1 MKFESFIALRY
12 LFARRKQSFIS
23 VISIISVLG
32 VALGVASLIVVLG
45 VMNGFTQDLRDK
57 ILGVNAHV
65 MTMSAGGNMTDYA
78 DVMKKIEGVSG
89 VTGVTPFI
97 YSELMASSSQ
107 GVKGIILRGVQPRSA
122 DEVLTIRKYMI
133 DGGFPKL
140 EQKGMPGIIIGR
152 ELAKRL
158 GVGMGRRINLL
169 SPTGK
174 KTSQGFVPRVRNFK
188 VVGIY
193 KTGMWEYDSSLA
205 FVTLSAA
212 RDLLGWDNNAVTG
225 LELSVADVD
234 NASVV
239 AAAVTRKLGGYPF
252 YSRSWM
258 EMNANLFAAL
268 KLEKTAMGVI
278 LTLIVLVG
286 SFSIIT
292 TLVMLVMEKTRD
304 IAVLMSMGAT
314 KGQVRRIFMLQG
326 TIIGVVGTGLGFLL
340 GLGVGELLKK
350 YQFVQLPKGV
360 YSLDTLPV
368 IYDWKDL
375 ALIGV
380 SAMVLCFLATLYPAK
395 QAAKLE
401 PADAL
406 RYE

>member
-12 LFARRKQSFIS
+12 LFARRQQSFIS

-45 VMNGFTQDLRDK
+45 VMNGFTKDLRDK

-65 MTMSAGGNMTDYA
+65 ITMSAAGNMTGYTEL
-78 DVMKKIEGVSG
+78 MKEIEGVSG

-107 GVKGIILRGVQPRSA
+107 GVKGIILSGVQPESA
-122 DEVLTIRKYMI
+122 DKVLTIRKYMQ
-133 DGGFPKL
+133 DGGFPDL
-140 EQKGMPGIIIGR
+140 NQKGLPGIIIGK

-158 GVGMGRRINLL
+158 GVGIGRRINLL
-169 SPTGK
+169 SPSGK

-205 FVTLSAA
+205 FVTLDSA
-212 RDLLGWDNNAVTG
+212 RELMGWGGNAVTG
-225 LELSVADVD
+225 LELSVSDVNRADV
-234 NASVV
+234 V
-239 AAAVTRKLGGYPF
+239 AEKVTEKLGGYPF
-252 YSRSWM
+252 YARSWM
-258 EMNANLFAAL
+258 DMNANLFAAL

-314 KGQVRRIFMLQG
+314 KQQIRRIFMLQG
-326 TIIGVVGTGLGFLL
+326 TIIGVVGTALGFGLGLL
-340 GLGVGELLKK
+340 VGELLKR
-350 YQFVQLPKGV
+350 YQFVKLPKGV
-360 YSLDTLPV
+360 YSMDKLPV
-368 IYDWKDL
+368 LYDWTDL
-375 ALIGV
+375 VVIGV

>member
-12 LFARRKQSFIS
+12 LFARRQQSFIS

-45 VMNGFTQDLRDK
+45 VMNGFTKDLRDK

-65 MTMSAGGNMTDYA
+65 ITMSAAGNMSGYTEL
-78 DVMKKIEGVSG
+78 MKEIEGVSG
-89 VTGVTPFI
+89 VTGATPFI
-97 YSELMASSSQ
+97 YSELMASSPQ
-107 GVKGIILRGVQPRSA
+107 GVKGIILRGVQPQSA
-122 DEVLTIRKYMI
+122 DKVLTIRRYMK
-133 DGGFPKL
+133 DGGFPDL
-140 EQKGMPGIIIGR
+140 ERKGLPGIIIGK

-158 GVGMGRRINLL
+158 GVGVGRRINLL
-169 SPTGK
+169 SPSGK
-174 KTSQGFVPRVRNFK
+174 KTSQGFVPRVRNFR

-205 FVTLSAA
+205 FVTLDSA
-212 RDLLGWDNNAVTG
+212 RELLGWDNNAVTG
-225 LELSVADVD
+225 LEVSVNDVNSADT
-234 NASVV
+234 V
-239 AAAVTRKLGGYPF
+239 AKKITEKLGGYPF
-252 YSRSWM
+252 YARSWM
-258 EMNANLFAAL
+258 DMNANLFAAL

-314 KGQVRRIFMLQG
+314 KQQIRRIFMLQG
-326 TIIGVVGTGLGFLL
+326 TIIGVVGTALGFAL
-340 GLGVGELLKK
+340 GLGVGELLKR

-360 YSLDTLPV
+360 YSLDKLPV
-368 IYDWKDL
+368 IYDWTDL
-375 ALIGV
+375 VAIGV
-380 SAMVLCFLATLYPAK
+380 SAMVLCFIATLYPAK

>member
-45 VMNGFTQDLRDK
+45 VMNGFTKDLRDK

-65 MTMSAGGNMTDYA
+65 ITMSAAGNMTGYTEL
-78 DVMKKIEGVSG
+78 MNEIEGVSG

-107 GVKGIILRGVQPRSA
+107 GVKGIILRGVQPESA
-122 DEVLTIRKYMI
+122 DKVLTIRKYMQ
-133 DGGFPKL
+133 DGGFPEL
-140 EQKGMPGIIIGR
+140 NRKGLPGIIIGK

-158 GVGMGRRINLL
+158 GVGVGRRINLL
-169 SPTGK
+169 SPSGK
-174 KTSQGFVPRVRNFK
+174 KTSQGFVPRVRNFR

-205 FVTLSAA
+205 FVTLDSA
-212 RDLLGWDNNAVTG
+212 RELLGWSNNAVTG
-225 LELSVADVD
+225 LELSVSNVNNADV
-234 NASVV
+234 V
-239 AAAVTRKLGGYPF
+239 ANKVTEKLGGYPF
-252 YSRSWM
+252 YARSWM
-258 EMNANLFAAL
+258 DMNANLFAAL

-314 KGQVRRIFMLQG
+314 KQQIRRIFMLQG
-326 TIIGVVGTGLGFLL
+326 TIIGVVGTSLGFVL
-340 GLGVGELLKK
+340 GLVVGELLKR

-360 YSLDTLPV
+360 YSLDKIPV
-368 IYDWKDL
+368 LYDWTDL
-375 ALIGV
+375 VVIGGA
-380 SAMVLCFLATLYPAK
+380 AMVLCFIATLYPAK

>member
-1 MKFESFIALRY
+1 MNFESFIALRY
-12 LFARRKQSFIS
+12 LFARRQQSFIS

-32 VALGVASLIVVLG
+32 VALGVASLIVVMG
-45 VMNGFTQDLRDK
+45 VMNGFTKDLRDK

-65 MTMSAGGNMTDYA
+65 ITMSATGNMSGYTEL
-78 DVMKKIEGVSG
+78 MKKIEGVSG
-89 VTGVTPFI
+89 VAGVTPFV

-107 GVKGIILRGVQPRSA
+107 GVKGIILRGVQPESA
-122 DEVLTIRKYMI
+122 DRVLTIRKYMQ
-133 DGGFPKL
+133 DGGFPDL
-140 EQKGMPGIIIGR
+140 NRKGLPGIIIGK

-158 GVGMGRRINLL
+158 GVGVGRRINLL
-169 SPTGK
+169 SPSGK

-205 FVTLSAA
+205 FVTLDSA
-212 RDLLGWDNNAVTG
+212 RELLGWNKNAVTG
-225 LELSVADVD
+225 LELSVSDVNKAD
-234 NASVV
+234 AV
-239 AAAVTRKLGGYPF
+239 AKEITKKLGGYPF
-252 YSRSWM
+252 YARSWM
-258 EMNANLFAAL
+258 DMNANLFAAL

-314 KGQVRRIFMLQG
+314 KQQIRRIFMLQG
-326 TIIGVVGTGLGFLL
+326 TIIGVVGTALGFAL
-340 GLGVGELLKK
+340 GLGVGELLKR
-350 YQFVQLPKGV
+350 YQFVKLPKGV
-360 YSLDTLPV
+360 YSLDRLPV
-368 IYDWKDL
+368 LYNWTDL
-375 ALIGV
+375 VIIGV
-380 SAMVLCFLATLYPAK
+380 AAMVLCFIATLYPAK

>member
-1 MKFESFIALRY
+1 MNFESFIALRY
-12 LFARRKQSFIS
+12 LFARRQQSFIS

-32 VALGVASLIVVLG
+32 VALGVASLIVVMG
-45 VMNGFTQDLRDK
+45 VMNGFTKDLRDK

-65 MTMSAGGNMTDYA
+65 ITMSATGNMSGYTEL
-78 DVMKKIEGVSG
+78 MKKIEGVSG
-89 VTGVTPFI
+89 VAGVTPFV

-107 GVKGIILRGVQPRSA
+107 GVKGIILRGVQPESA
-122 DEVLTIRKYMI
+122 DRVLTIRKYMQ
-133 DGGFPKL
+133 DGGFPDL
-140 EQKGMPGIIIGR
+140 NRKGLPGIIVGK

-158 GVGMGRRINLL
+158 GVGVGRRINLL
-169 SPTGK
+169 SPSGK

-205 FVTLSAA
+205 FVTLDSA
-212 RDLLGWDNNAVTG
+212 RELLGWNKNAVTG
-225 LELSVADVD
+225 LELSVSDVNKAD
-234 NASVV
+234 AV
-239 AAAVTRKLGGYPF
+239 AKEITKKLGGYPF
-252 YSRSWM
+252 YARSWM
-258 EMNANLFAAL
+258 DMNANLFAAL

-314 KGQVRRIFMLQG
+314 KQQIRRIFMLQG
-326 TIIGVVGTGLGFLL
+326 TIIGVVGTALGFAL
-340 GLGVGELLKK
+340 GLGVGELLKR
-350 YQFVQLPKGV
+350 YQFVKLPKGV
-360 YSLDTLPV
+360 YSLDRLPV
-368 IYDWKDL
+368 LYNWTDL
-375 ALIGV
+375 VIIGV
-380 SAMVLCFLATLYPAK
+380 AAMVLCFIATLYPAK

>member
-12 LFARRKQSFIS
+12 LFARRQQSFIS

-32 VALGVASLIVVLG
+32 VALGVASLIVVLA
-45 VMNGFTQDLRDK
+45 VMNGFTEDLRDK

-65 MTMSAGGNMTDYA
+65 ITMSAAGNISGYA
-78 DVMKKIEGVSG
+78 ELTKEIEGVSG

-107 GVKGIILRGVQPRSA
+107 GVKGVILRGVQPKSA
-122 DEVLTIRKYMI
+122 DKVLTIRKYMI
-133 DGGFPKL
+133 DGGFPEL
-140 EQKGMPGIIIGR
+140 ERKGLPGIIIGN

-158 GVGMGRRINLL
+158 GVGIGRRINLL
-169 SPTGK
+169 SPSGK
-174 KTSQGFVPRVRNFK
+174 KTSQGFVPRVRNFR

-205 FVTLSAA
+205 FVTLNSA
-212 RDLLGWDNNAVTG
+212 RELLGWNDSKVTGIEVSVSDVNNADK
-225 LELSVADVD
+225 VAKKI
-234 NASVV
+234 
-239 AAAVTRKLGGYPF
+239 TEKLGGYPF

-258 EMNANLFAAL
+258 DMNANLFAAL

-314 KGQVRRIFMLQG
+314 KKQIRRIFMLQG
-326 TIIGVVGTGLGFLL
+326 TIIGVVGTALGFAL

-350 YQFVQLPKGV
+350 YQFVELPKGV
-360 YSLDTLPV
+360 YSMDKLPIIHDWTDLV
-368 IYDWKDL
+368 I
-375 ALIGV
+375 IGV